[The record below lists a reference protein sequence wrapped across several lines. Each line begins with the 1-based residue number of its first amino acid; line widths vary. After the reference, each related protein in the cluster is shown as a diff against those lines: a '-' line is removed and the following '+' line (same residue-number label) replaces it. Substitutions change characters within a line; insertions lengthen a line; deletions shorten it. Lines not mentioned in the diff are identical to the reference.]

1 MEKQSKQKKR
11 GWIVGIVIMSV
22 LTFIMLAVDVVLIVL

>member
-1 MEKQSKQKKR
+1 MEKKKAKKN